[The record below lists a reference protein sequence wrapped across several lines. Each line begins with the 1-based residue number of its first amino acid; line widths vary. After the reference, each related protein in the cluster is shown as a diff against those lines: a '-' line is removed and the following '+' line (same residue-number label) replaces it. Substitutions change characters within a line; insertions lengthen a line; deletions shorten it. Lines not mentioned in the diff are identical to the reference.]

1 MCVCVWEGECMC
13 GHGHSLYRFFL
24 AALHEVDGKHD
35 PEKLGVLPRLLVSD
49 ERCEGSKVVLQ

>member
-1 MCVCVWEGECMC
+1 MC